1 MTGLDFL
8 CRSKEFNRRLEEAR
22 GRLYRMAYAWS
33 HNAALAE
40 DLAQEALAKALKHT
54 AQLRDISALDAWLFR
69 ILANCWNDH
78 FRRSRDME
86 DIEEV
91 ALSDDVTPE
100 VIHGQRQIVN
110 RVRAAIAELP
120 DGQRQ
125 VLTLVDLEGFAYNE
139 VADILSV
146 PIGTV
151 MSRLCRARR
160 TLKSL
165 LLAQGTHSEEAAER
179 PQLRRVK

>member
-8 CRSKEFNRRLEEAR
+8 CRSKEFNRRLAEAR

-33 HNAALAE
+33 HNAALSE
-40 DLAQEALAKALKHT
+40 DLAQETLAKALRNT
-54 AQLRDISALDAWLFR
+54 SQLRELDALDAWLFR

-78 FRRSRDME
+78 FRRNRDME
-86 DIEEV
+86 DIDQV
-91 ALSDDVTPE
+91 ALKHEVTPE
-100 VIHGQRQIVN
+100 LLHGQRQVVN
-110 RVRAAIAELP
+110 RVRGAIAELP

-139 VADILSV
+139 VAEILSI

-160 TLKSL
+160 TLKAL
-165 LLAQGTHSEEAAER
+165 LLENGAQTSQPVER